1 MHALRKKNEKKSAQ
15 KNLYTSQLGNI
26 EEKIKRKKY
35 ICDILNRKKAVRV
48 AELSKQLGITEATV
62 RKDLDE
68 LQGEKKLRRTHGGA
82 IPFYSAAVNYMMSDL
97 LIVHIEEKQSIA
109 KEAYKFIDDN
119 DTVMCDGSTTVLELA
134 KLLVKGEKKGLTI
147 LTNSVNLVN
156 LLKGCKDITLIQIGG
171 EFRSHNNSTMGKISE
186 RTIRDLRVDKS
197 FIGLNGV
204 ALGYGYSVTNFDDAA
219 VKREMLKAAKQSF
232 VLADNSKFGD
242 SYLAK
247 VADDE
252 GEVDFLITDKKNE
265 TFDYVAMEDKVQI
278 VYADSGI

>member
-1 MHALRKKNEKKSAQ
+1 MLA
-15 KNLYTSQLGNI
+15 
-26 EEKIKRKKY
+26 EERKKY
-35 ICDILNRKKAVRV
+35 ICDILSRKKAVRV

-134 KLLVKGEKKGLTI
+134 KLLVKDEKKGLTI
-147 LTNSVNLVN
+147 LTNSVNMVN
-156 LLKGCKDITLIQIGG
+156 LLKDCKDITLIQIGG

>member
-1 MHALRKKNEKKSAQ
+1 MLA
-15 KNLYTSQLGNI
+15 
-26 EEKIKRKKY
+26 EERKKY

-134 KLLVKGEKKGLTI
+134 KLLVKDEKKGLTI

-156 LLKGCKDITLIQIGG
+156 LLKDCKYITLIQIGG

-219 VKREMLKAAKQSF
+219 GKREMLKAAKQSF

>member
-1 MHALRKKNEKKSAQ
+1 MLA
-15 KNLYTSQLGNI
+15 
-26 EEKIKRKKY
+26 EERKKY

-134 KLLVKGEKKGLTI
+134 KLLVK
-147 LTNSVNLVN
+147 VNLVN
-156 LLKGCKDITLIQIGG
+156 LLKDCKDITLIQIGG

-278 VYADSGI
+278 VYADSSI

>member
-1 MHALRKKNEKKSAQ
+1 MIKDSDKAEVLRARYYESIA
-15 KNLYTSQLGNI
+15 
-26 EEKIKRKKY
+26 EERKKY

-82 IPFYSAAVNYMMSDL
+82 IPFYCAAVNYMMSDL

-186 RTIRDLRVDKS
+186 RTIRDLRVDKT

>member
-1 MHALRKKNEKKSAQ
+1 MLA
-15 KNLYTSQLGNI
+15 
-26 EEKIKRKKY
+26 EERKKY

-62 RKDLDE
+62 RKDLDD

-82 IPFYSAAVNYMMSDL
+82 IPFYCAAVNYMMSDL

-156 LLKGCKDITLIQIGG
+156 LLKDCKDITLIQIGG

>member
-1 MHALRKKNEKKSAQ
+1 MLA
-15 KNLYTSQLGNI
+15 
-26 EEKIKRKKY
+26 EERKKY

-48 AELSKQLGITEATV
+48 AELSRQLGITEATV
-62 RKDLDE
+62 RKDLDD

-82 IPFYSAAVNYMMSDL
+82 IPFYCAAVNYMMRDL

-134 KLLVKGEKKGLTI
+134 KLLVKGEKKELTI

-156 LLKGCKDITLIQIGG
+156 LLKDCKDITLIQIGG

-232 VLADNSKFGD
+232 VLADHSKFGD

>member
-1 MHALRKKNEKKSAQ
+1 
-15 KNLYTSQLGNI
+15 
-26 EEKIKRKKY
+26 
-35 ICDILNRKKAVRV
+35 
-48 AELSKQLGITEATV
+48 
-62 RKDLDE
+62 
-68 LQGEKKLRRTHGGA
+68 
-82 IPFYSAAVNYMMSDL
+82 MSDL

-156 LLKGCKDITLIQIGG
+156 LLKDCKDITLIQIGG

>member
-1 MHALRKKNEKKSAQ
+1 MLA
-15 KNLYTSQLGNI
+15 
-26 EEKIKRKKY
+26 EERKKY

-48 AELSKQLGITEATV
+48 AELSRQLGITEATV
-62 RKDLDE
+62 RKDLDD

-82 IPFYSAAVNYMMSDL
+82 IPFYCAAVNYMMSDL

-134 KLLVKGEKKGLTI
+134 KLLVKGEKKELTI

-156 LLKGCKDITLIQIGG
+156 LLKDCKDITLIQIGG

-232 VLADNSKFGD
+232 VLADHSKFGD